1 MPLRRPTAAGLE
13 VYGLKPRALIS
24 MPWLVAL
31 AMVVTLD
38 ALVIRSAWQIAAAA
52 TGIYL
57 LALITSRL
65 LTSRK
70 PRLAAVCENGLVV
83 DKNGT
88 AEYIDW
94 RELNSITH
102 FETIGGHRYEVSAKG
117 TAYQLRQRDI
127 PSGRLQDFIGHIM
140 HRTRFEWL
148 TPTLAARPNILERY
162 RPTRI
167 HHDV

>member
-1 MPLRRPTAAGLE
+1 
-13 VYGLKPRALIS
+13 
-24 MPWLVAL
+24 MPWLVTLLPVIAL
-31 AMVVTLD
+31 DVVF
-38 ALVIRSAWQIAAAA
+38 IRSAWQIAAAA

-65 LTSRK
+65 LAGRK
-70 PRLAAVCENGLVV
+70 PRLAAVCENGLVI

-102 FETIGGHRYEVSAKG
+102 FETMSGHHYDVNAKG
-117 TAYQLRQRDI
+117 ASYRLRQRDV
-127 PSGRLQDFIGHIM
+127 PNGRLQDFIGHIM

-148 TPTLAARPNILERY
+148 TPTLAARPHILERY